1 MVLFNN
7 GCSKVDLVTTHAKDL
22 AQKTATKDENTKTYV
37 RRFYQEYVSC
47 LSGIDKD
54 NFTDEVLLRIK
65 MLIPKAEYTKAKR
78 DFKNDSNLFI
88 DWFIK
93 NLEQIKNFDNAKDYM
108 TYFEAYIGYFYSAQ
122 Q

>member
-1 MVLFNN
+1 MVD
-7 GCSKVDLVTTHAKDL
+7 KVTIYAKDL

-93 NLEQIKNFDNAKDYM
+93 NLEQIKIYEDAKDFM

-122 Q
+122 QERKDGKR